1 MAGVTRNTCL
11 NSQPVSRVANHSTL
25 ASTAHTIPASWPMPV
40 PRSTKITAIARSLSR
55 SNAAPCVSWPGK
67 QAVNREK
74 ADYWA
79 WEREIDCNGVPGL
92 RTTRYQIYRDTDI
105 RRGQP

>member
-40 PRSTKITAIARSLSR
+40 PRSTKITAISAFIVSLQ
-55 SNAAPCVSWPGK
+55 CC
-67 QAVNREK
+67 AVRIM
-74 ADYWA
+74 A
-79 WEREIDCNGVPGL
+79 G
-92 RTTRYQIYRDTDI
+92 
-105 RRGQP
+105 